1 MTMFTG
7 NSDLGVVMQ
16 FSKLVRLAQGLLWL
30 GVLAAS
36 ASAAATAAKP
46 ATTAAAQRARSW
58 SPPVHVV
65 VVIEENKSFATII
78 GSADAPYINEL
89 ASQGLLFIDAH
100 AVMHPSQPNY
110 VALFSGSNQGLTDDS
125 CPRDLSGPN
134 LESELLAKRLSF
146 AIYSEN
152 LPAVGYAG
160 CTGSGGLYRRKHNP
174 VVDWQAAGL
183 PAALNQP
190 FRNFPQDYSKLPTVA
205 FVIPNMMDDMHDG
218 TVSEGDTWLKT
229 HLSLYVEWASRH
241 NSLLIVTWG
250 ESDARSLTNQ
260 IPLIIIGAGITR
272 GRSGQNVDHYS
283 LLRTLEDF
291 YGLKS
296 LGHSSDA
303 QLTALQPSLLGPNL

>member
-36 ASAAATAAKP
+36 ASAAAAAAKP

-125 CPRDLSGPN
+125 CPHDLSGPN
-134 LESELLAKRLSF
+134 LASELLAKRLSF

-160 CTGSGGLYRRKHNP
+160 CSGSGGLYRRKHNP

-218 TVSEGDTWLKT
+218 TIAEGDAWLGAHMSK
-229 HLSLYVEWASRH
+229 YVRWAKKH
-241 NSLLIVTWG
+241 NSLLIITWD
-250 ESDARSLTNQ
+250 ESDANSFTNQ
-260 IPLIIIGAGITR
+260 IPLIVVGANVKP
-272 GRSGQNVDHYS
+272 GRDGNYVTHYS
-283 LLRTLEDF
+283 VLRALTDM
-291 YGLKS
+291 YGLKP
-296 LGHSSDA
+296 LAEAA
-303 QLTALQPSLLGPNL
+303 QTAGIKIYRLNGK